1 MIRYFNVKSELSEIF
16 ARHVIKEKDFIF
28 YGDLSV
34 IILLRPFDKSE
45 LKRVTKRVPS
55 TKLKPYVC
63 ILNVHRFLSYILS
76 WVYRV

>member
-1 MIRYFNVKSELSEIF
+1 MIRYFNAKSELSEIF

-28 YGDLSV
+28 YGDLSI

>member
-1 MIRYFNVKSELSEIF
+1 MIRYFNAKSELSEIF

-45 LKRVTKRVPS
+45 LKRVTKRVPR
-55 TKLKPYVC
+55 TL
-63 ILNVHRFLSYILS
+63 R
-76 WVYRV
+76 

>member
-1 MIRYFNVKSELSEIF
+1 MIRYFNAKSELSEIF

-55 TKLKPYVC
+55 TKWKPYVC